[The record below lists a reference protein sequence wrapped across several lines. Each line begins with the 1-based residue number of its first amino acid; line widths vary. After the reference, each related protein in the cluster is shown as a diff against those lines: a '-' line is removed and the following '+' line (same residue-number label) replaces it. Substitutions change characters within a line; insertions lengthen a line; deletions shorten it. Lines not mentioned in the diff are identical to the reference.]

1 MYSNEHT
8 LQDLRKQ
15 AFHRLDMDD
24 TANEIDVKYA
34 YRQVAGNLINQ
45 LTWSIQFKDGVLRL
59 GIASPAL
66 RDELWMR
73 REGLTKSINHTL
85 GRNAVKKIVLFTR
98 GDMAMSGKQ

>member
-8 LQDLRKQ
+8 LQDLLKQ

-45 LTWSIQFKDGVLRL
+45 LTPIFFVSLNTN
-59 GIASPAL
+59 
-66 RDELWMR
+66 RD
-73 REGLTKSINHTL
+73 
-85 GRNAVKKIVLFTR
+85 
-98 GDMAMSGKQ
+98 

>member
-8 LQDLRKQ
+8 LQDLLKQ

-66 RDELWMR
+66 CILRMPHHLSSSRFQEWLQ
-73 REGLTKSINHTL
+73 L
-85 GRNAVKKIVLFTR
+85 
-98 GDMAMSGKQ
+98 